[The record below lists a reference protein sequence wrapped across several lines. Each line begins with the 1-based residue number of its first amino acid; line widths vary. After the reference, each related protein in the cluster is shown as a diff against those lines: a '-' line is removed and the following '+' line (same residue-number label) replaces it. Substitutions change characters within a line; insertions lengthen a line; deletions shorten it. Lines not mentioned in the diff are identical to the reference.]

1 METQRNKVY
10 QHLEDLTM
18 EISKEEKN
26 ICINSAS
33 LGQTDCLPQLLANFV
48 KYLSGV
54 FPCL

>member
-1 METQRNKVY
+1 MEGQRNKGY
-10 QHLEDLTM
+10 QHLGGLTM
-18 EISKEEKN
+18 EISEEEKN

-48 KYLSGV
+48 KYLNGV